1 MMQKVNLLYIKQR
14 RLCLWKISLCLLF
27 LLMPLSSYGQNIGG
41 RVINAENEGL
51 EGANVVLLDSAKHI
65 VVYSIVDAEGHFQL
79 NIPIKVSL
87 ATMKISF
94 VGYKDQLIPM
104 KDAKSNMLVKMVRNK
119 FQLKEVKVKASKIRA
134 FGDTLS
140 YSVAAFKQGQDRK
153 LADVIAK
160 MPGLEVKP
168 NGQIEYQGKAINK
181 FYIEGLDLMGSQY
194 GMANQNISVDKV
206 KSVQVLQNHQP
217 VKSLRGVSFS
227 EQAALNIVLKDDAK
241 DVLGGVVDLG
251 LGYGDKYLYENR
263 LMGMRFG
270 RKSQMLMLY
279 KDNNIGVDVSSE
291 LNVLTQSS
299 KVLNNHEQENGLLSL
314 MGIEHANIDRERY
327 TFNSSHL
334 VAGNWLKKINQTTDL
349 RVQLSSLID
358 KENLQNEQTTSYLA
372 LENAPTVIEEQSVC
386 NTRSQ
391 WKGSLTYQ
399 MNSLK
404 TFIKNSLRAYADFNK
419 SNGVMNYN
427 GKATNV
433 FVKPRK
439 KSVTNDFNLSYTSSV
454 GHVYELNSLLNYLY
468 FPGKILTVNKGMES
482 LNTSFFSSYNNLI
495 YKIKLG
501 KNYLN
506 NEIGI
511 NYDRQHLA
519 YKLDSVYQESSEPTY
534 RLWQIYYK
542 PSVAL
547 YLGQLRLSISSKIN
561 YLRCSFHSEKLHMVI
576 DGQLNANWKWTATS
590 SFSTVV
596 SLEHKPFM
604 IKDIV
609 DLPIFVGYRTLVQNN
624 GDDVMTKQWNMALVY
639 QYTEPIKGLFLNI
652 RPFLNRSEGNI
663 LYGSQLQDGIYNRI
677 ASDKT
682 NTISNW
688 GLMGRIAKSF
698 SWAGMFL
705 GFSANCQMRDYHVI
719 VSEQQDKAR
728 MLSAILAL
736 DYSLRPI
743 RQLSVEGKSELSYS
757 LQNSDSKLSS
767 AFGNCTTNWSHK
779 LNCFVFLTDKW
790 MLSINNLFFHSRD
803 KSLGTNYFCDL
814 AISYKFKRLELSL
827 KSNNVMNTKLLK
839 RRVLTDTMDYYSIT
853 YLRSRNLM
861 LKCSL
866 DI

>member
-1 MMQKVNLLYIKQR
+1 MMLKEKLLCIKQR
-14 RLCLWKISLCLLF
+14 QPCLWRISLWLLF
-27 LLMPLSSYGQNIGG
+27 MFMSLSSYAQSMGG
-41 RVINAENEGL
+41 RVVNAENEGL

-65 VVYSIVDAEGHFQL
+65 ISYSIADAEGHFLL
-79 NIPIKVSL
+79 NTPPIINR
-87 ATMKISF
+87 ATIKISF

-104 KDAKSNMLVKMVRNK
+104 KDAKSDMLVKMVRNK
-119 FQLKEVKVKASKIRA
+119 FQLKEVKVKASKIRTI
-134 FGDTLS
+134 GDTLS

-153 LADVIAK
+153 LADVIVK

-251 LGYGDKYLYENR
+251 EGYGDKYLYENR

-270 RKSQMLMLY
+270 RKNQMLILY
-279 KDNNIGVDVSSE
+279 KNNNIGVDVSSE

-299 KVLNNHEQENGLLSL
+299 KVLNNQEQENGFLSL

-327 TFNSSHL
+327 TFNASHL

-372 LENAPTVIEEQSVC
+372 LENAPTVIEEQSVY

-439 KSVTNDFNLSYTSSV
+439 KSVTNDFSLSRTSSK

-501 KNYLN
+501 KNNLN

-511 NYDRQHLA
+511 YHDRQHLSC
-519 YKLDSVYQESSEPTY
+519 KLDSVCQENSVPTY

-547 YLGQLRLSISSKIN
+547 YLGDLRLSISSKIN
-561 YLRCSFHSEKLHMVI
+561 YLRHSFHSEKSHMVI
-576 DGQLNANWKWTATS
+576 DGQLNVNWNWSASS

-596 SLEHKPFM
+596 SLWHKPFM

-609 DLPIFVGYRTLVQNN
+609 DLPIFVGYRTTVQNK
-624 GDDVMTKQWNMALVY
+624 GDDAMTKQWNMALGY

-652 RPFLNRSEGNI
+652 RPFWNRSEGNV
-663 LYGSQLQDGIYNRI
+663 LYGSQLQDGVYSQI
-677 ASDKT
+677 ASNTT
-682 NTISNW
+682 NTITNW
-688 GLMGRIAKSF
+688 GLMWRIAKSF

-705 GFSANCQMRDYHVI
+705 GFSANCQMRDYHVL
-719 VSEQQDKAR
+719 VSKQPDKAR
-728 MLSAILAL
+728 MASAMFIL

-757 LQNSDSKLSS
+757 SQKSGSKIGEASECS
-767 AFGNCTTNWSHK
+767 TANWSHL
-779 LNCFVFLTDKW
+779 LNCFVFLTDKL
-790 MLSINNLFFHSRD
+790 MLSINNQFYHSRD
-803 KSLGTNYFCDL
+803 KSLGTSYFCDL
-814 AISYKFKRLELSL
+814 AISYKLKRLELSL
-827 KSNNVMNTKLLK
+827 MGNNIMNTKQLK
-839 RRVLTDTMDYYSIT
+839 RRVLTDTMDYYSLT
-853 YLRSRNLM
+853 YLRSRNFVI
-861 LKCSL
+861 KCSL